1 MALEEIH
8 GVDDFVEKL
17 DKIESPSQL
26 VAALDDPLL
35 RTYVVLKQEKT
46 AQRRLDNWLSL
57 FLDSQ
62 MQAEAAG
69 NDTSDDLQDVLNKLL
84 KYTQY
89 TKVSVCVPGKLIHL
103 IILGVAAIF
112 QWLHY

>member
-1 MALEEIH
+1 MALEEVH

-17 DKIESPSQL
+17 DKIEPPSQL

-35 RTYVVLKQEKT
+35 RTYVVLKQDET
-46 AQRRLDNWLSL
+46 AQRRLDNWLAL

-62 MQAEAAG
+62 LQAEAAG
-69 NDTSDDLQDVLNKLL
+69 DDASNDLQDVLNKLL

-89 TKVSVCVPGKLIHL
+89 TKVSVCVPRK
-103 IILGVAAIF
+103 
-112 QWLHY
+112 